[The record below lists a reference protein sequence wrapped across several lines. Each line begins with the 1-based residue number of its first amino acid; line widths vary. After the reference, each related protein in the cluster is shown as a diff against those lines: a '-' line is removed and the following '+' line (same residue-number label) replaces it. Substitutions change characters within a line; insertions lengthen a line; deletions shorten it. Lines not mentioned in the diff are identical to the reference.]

1 LLPVCFPLNAFGAK
15 FSRSESITGK
25 YPKQMKNFLVPKNLS
40 GCRSIRGF
48 PGIGNQVGQHLYD
61 LACVPRM
68 TGPEDGKSVLSRVLL
83 GAAA

>member
-1 LLPVCFPLNAFGAK
+1 M
-15 FSRSESITGK
+15 FSAERLWSQIFQVRIHHRQ